1 MISQPNQLEVF
12 LILDQP
18 RRRLTHWV
26 TVLARLAAPDVP
38 PYLSV
43 QAHYESKSDRAYLR
57 LLYDSRQLG
66 SNRLRFVQEVAELAE
81 IKMVEP
87 ASWPI
92 TERTRFMNDRI
103 AGCEVS
109 VTDRRTV
116 IETLS
121 ELARRARAA
130 KGPVEAAKVPSM
142 APIAAPSSSP
152 RSEKPTRNLA
162 VPQPTEDLPTSP
174 RAASDHARGSLPEIP
189 VVIDDDL
196 SKPIVDIEVQ
206 AMLRS
211 QKVTARPP
219 SPLPLPSPPTTA
231 TLRAE
236 KSTPDETVTV
246 ADDHRKERAESV
258 AATGSFFALEG
269 VEPAPTTIS
278 ARFLRGGRWL
288 PARVGALSL
297 RNGMF
302 LSGATPRLDDQVH
315 IALAFGDNAAL
326 VRGKVARLAT
336 SEKDKGA
343 AGFAVNFE
351 LDAGAQQQLVTL
363 LTNARNAKVTI
374 KPPPP
379 RIGRRFPVE
388 WPVCFGTTRG
398 AVRGDALDVSG
409 CGMFVAPTRALD
421 LGSNLSFS
429 VVLDDGGAPVVGRV
443 RVVRHVNEVDA
454 RRSSF
459 AAGYGVAI
467 DDLASGDAQ
476 RWAAFLTRVEK
487 RSDRRI
493 LVGASP
499 QRLAELS
506 AGLGAAGYAVT
517 GGSDAG
523 AFVHL
528 AESDRRPVDAA
539 VIDPDWAGG
548 GPSGAWLEALL
559 GARNVPC
566 VSTHGDARRARAVV
580 DRLLQV

>member
-1 MISQPNQLEVF
+1 MSSQANQLEVF

-92 TERTRFMNDRI
+92 SERTRFMNDRI

-130 KGPVEAAKVPSM
+130 KGPVESSVATKLPVVEGRPS
-142 APIAAPSSSP
+142 AS
-152 RSEKPTRNLA
+152 RNDKPTRNLA
-162 VPQPTEDLPTSP
+162 VPQPTDDVPTSR
-174 RAASDHARGSLPEIP
+174 RATSDHARGSLPDIP

-196 SKPIVDIEVQ
+196 SKPIVDVEVQ

-211 QKVTARPP
+211 QKVTARAP

-231 TLRAE
+231 SLRAE
-236 KSTPDETVTV
+236 KVTPEETVTV

-258 AATGSFFALEG
+258 AATGAFFALEG
-269 VEPAPTTIS
+269 IEPPPTTIS

-297 RNGMF
+297 RNGLF

-315 IALAFGDNAAL
+315 VALAFGDNAAL

-336 SEKDKGA
+336 AEKDKGA

-351 LDAGAQQQLVTL
+351 LDPGSQQQLVAL
-363 LTNARNAKVTI
+363 LTAARSAKVTI

-379 RIGRRFPVE
+379 RVGRRFPVE

-421 LGSNLSFS
+421 VGSNLSFS

-443 RVVRHVNEVDA
+443 RVVRHVNEVEA